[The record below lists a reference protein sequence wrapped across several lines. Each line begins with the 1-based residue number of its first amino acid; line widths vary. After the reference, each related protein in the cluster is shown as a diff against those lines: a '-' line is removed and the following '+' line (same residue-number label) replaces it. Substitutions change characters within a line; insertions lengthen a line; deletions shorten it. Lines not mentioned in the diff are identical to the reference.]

1 LPDFTTREKEVTRSL
16 IISLFNSG
24 EIGGMM
30 EPMKID
36 MHFHVVGRGADISQV
51 NDNVFFYP
59 EDNNTLLTRELYK
72 LVEKSLGE
80 AGADF
85 DQSGTIDTNE
95 YFNLIYQSLSTSK
108 EIDGV
113 VLLGLD
119 ALYDPESGEPDKV
132 KTDLWVSNRFLAKKV
147 KELNDRLTDET
158 DLQKK
163 FFWGASV
170 SPNRKDWREEME
182 FVLNDPNAVLMKL
195 IPSVQH
201 INLQDHKH
209 KEYYEFLAKNQLP
222 LLCHV
227 GPEYSFPEG
236 IREKERDH
244 FRFLDKPLG
253 SGVTVIAAHCA
264 TPVFPIDK
272 NETKEFYAF
281 MRRANSGSKIQL
293 WGDTS
298 AFSLL
303 TRIPILEEIIE
314 TFPPEWLVHG
324 SDFPIPIEGW
334 IHVPGLTYDITW
346 EEYEQIRK
354 TENLLDRD
362 VIIKRAHGFSDS
374 ILENAEKV
382 LRLPQG

>member
-1 LPDFTTREKEVTRSL
+1 
-16 IISLFNSG
+16 
-24 EIGGMM
+24 
-30 EPMKID
+30 MKLD
-36 MHFHVVGRGADISQV
+36 MHFHVVGRGNDFSQI
-51 NDNVFFYP
+51 NENVFFYP
-59 EDNNTLLTRELYK
+59 EDNNTLLTRVLYR
-72 LVEKSLGE
+72 LVENELE
-80 AGADF
+80 TLNADF
-85 DQSGTIDTNE
+85 DQSGTVDTHE
-95 YFNLIYQSLSTSK
+95 YFNLIYKSLSTSE

-119 ALYDPESGEPDKV
+119 ALYDPETGKLDEV

-147 KELNDRLTDET
+147 RELNDRLMEDNK
-158 DLQKK
+158 LKKGGKK

-182 FVLNDPNAVLMKL
+182 FVVSDPNAVLMKL

-201 INLQDHKH
+201 VNLRDPRH
-209 KEYYEFLAKNQLP
+209 KEYYESLARNKMP

-236 IREKERDH
+236 IRGRERDN
-244 FRFLDKPLG
+244 FRFLDKPLEY
-253 SGVTVIAAHCA
+253 GVTVIAAHCA

-272 NETKEFYAF
+272 NETIEFGAF
-281 MRRANSGSKIQL
+281 MRRANWGGRIQL

-303 TRIPILEEIIE
+303 TRIPILKEILD
-314 TFPPEWLVHG
+314 TFPAEWLVHG

-334 IHVPGLTYDITW
+334 VHLPGLTHDITFK
-346 EEYEQIRK
+346 EYKKMRN
-354 TENLLDRD
+354 TANLLDKD
-362 VIIKRAHGFSDS
+362 VVIKRAHGFLDS

-382 LRLPQG
+382 LRLPPR

>member
-1 LPDFTTREKEVTRSL
+1 
-16 IISLFNSG
+16 
-24 EIGGMM
+24 
-30 EPMKID
+30 MKLD
-36 MHFHVVGRGADISQV
+36 MHFHVVGRGNDINQI

-59 EDNNTLLTRELYK
+59 EDNNTFLTRVLYK
-72 LVEKSLGE
+72 LVEKELE
-80 AGADF
+80 KLDADF

-95 YFNLIYQSLSTSK
+95 YFTLIYKHLSTSK
-108 EIDGV
+108 EINGV

-119 ALYDPESGEPDKV
+119 ALYDPESGKLDEV

-147 KELNDRLTDET
+147 KELNGRLKQGNK
-158 DLQKK
+158 LKKGAKK
-163 FFWGASV
+163 FFWGASI

-182 FVLNDPNAVLMKL
+182 FVVNDPNAVLMKL

-201 INLQDHKH
+201 INLRDRKH
-209 KEYYEFLAKNQLP
+209 KDYYESLAKNKMP

-236 IREKERDH
+236 IRERERDN
-244 FRFLDKPLG
+244 FRFLDKPLE

-281 MRRANSGSKIQL
+281 MKSANSGNKIQL

-303 TRIPILEEIIE
+303 TRIPILEEILE
-314 TFPPEWLVHG
+314 TFPPKWLVHG
-324 SDFPIPIEGW
+324 SDFPLPIEGW
-334 IHVPGLTYDITW
+334 AHLPGLTHDITFK
-346 EEYEQIRK
+346 EYKEMRN
-354 TENLLDRD
+354 TTNLLDKD
-362 VIIKRAHGFSDS
+362 VVIKRAHGFSDS
-374 ILENAEKV
+374 ILRNAEKV

>member
-1 LPDFTTREKEVTRSL
+1 
-16 IISLFNSG
+16 
-24 EIGGMM
+24 
-30 EPMKID
+30 MKLD
-36 MHFHVVGRGADISQV
+36 MHFHVVGRGDDISQV
-51 NDNVFFYP
+51 SENVFFYP
-59 EDNNTLLTRELYK
+59 EDNNTLLTRVLYK
-72 LVEKSLGE
+72 LVEKELEKS
-80 AGADF
+80 GADF

-119 ALYDPESGEPDKV
+119 ALYDPESGKVDEV

-147 KELNDRLTDET
+147 RELNERLMNEA
-158 DLQKK
+158 DLRKK

-182 FVLNDPNAVLMKL
+182 FVVNDPNAVLMKL

-201 INLQDHKH
+201 INLRDPRHKD
-209 KEYYEFLAKNQLP
+209 YYQTLARSQMP

-236 IREKERDH
+236 IRERKRDN
-244 FRFLDKPLG
+244 FRFLDKPLQH
-253 SGVTVIAAHCA
+253 GVTVIAAHCA

-272 NETKEFYAF
+272 DETKEFYAF
-281 MRRANSGSKIQL
+281 MKGANSSSKIQL

-303 TRIPILEEIIE
+303 TRIPILKEILE

-334 IHVPGLTYDITW
+334 AHLPGLTHDVTF
-346 EEYEQIRK
+346 EEYEK
-354 TENLLDRD
+354 MKNTANLLDKD

-374 ILENAEKV
+374 ILENARKV
-382 LRLPQG
+382 LRLPRDP